1 MSLIKI
7 QTSDLQ
13 QHDLKEELYKYSL
26 YLKNLV
32 ETSKDI
38 SSENDVENLSV
49 KLDNIDSSVFQKILD
64 FLEIYNIKP
73 FQKIDKPLKSD
84 DLSYC
89 VSEEYIAFL
98 DTMEMELLF
107 EVIKAANFLEIESL
121 LDLTCAKVA
130 TMLKGKTVEEIR
142 ETFGIENDFSPE
154 EEEDSNGHRQ
164 RQKLADFLC

>member
-1 MSLIKI
+1 MSSIKI
-7 QTSDLQ
+7 QTSDLKQ
-13 QHDLKEELYKYSL
+13 SSIKEDLYKYSE
-26 YLKNLV
+26 YLNNLV

-38 SSENDVENLSV
+38 SGENEDDLSI
-49 KLDNIDSSVFQKILD
+49 KLDNIDSSVFFKITE
-64 FLEIYNIKP
+64 FLELYNKDP

-89 VSEEYIAFL
+89 VGKEYINFL

-130 TMLKGKTVEEIR
+130 TMLKGKSVEEIR
-142 ETFGIENDFSPE
+142 ETFGIENDFTPE
-154 EEEDSNGHRQ
+154 EEEEIKKEN
-164 RQKLADFLC
+164 AWCENI

>member
-13 QHDLKEELYKYSL
+13 FNTLREELYKYSE
-26 YLKNLV
+26 YLNNLV
-32 ETSKDI
+32 ETSRDI
-38 SSENDVENLSV
+38 SSENEENLSI
-49 KLDNIDSSVFQKILD
+49 KLDNVDSSVFLKITD
-64 FLEIYNIKP
+64 FLELYNNDP

-89 VSEEYIAFL
+89 VGKEYINFL

-130 TMLKGKTVEEIR
+130 TMLKGKSVEEIR
-142 ETFGIENDFSPE
+142 ETFGIENDFTPE
-154 EEEDSNGHRQ
+154 EEEEIKKEN
-164 RQKLADFLC
+164 AWCENI

>member
-13 QHDLKEELYKYSL
+13 FNTLREELYKYSE
-26 YLKNLV
+26 YLNNLV
-32 ETSKDI
+32 ETSRDI
-38 SSENDVENLSV
+38 SSENEENLSI
-49 KLDNIDSSVFQKILD
+49 KLDNVDSSVFLKITD
-64 FLEIYNIKP
+64 FLELYNNDP
-73 FQKIDKPLKSD
+73 FKKIDKPLKSD

-89 VSEEYIAFL
+89 VGKEYINFL

-130 TMLKGKTVEEIR
+130 TMLKGKSVEEIR
-142 ETFGIENDFSPE
+142 ETFGIENDFTPE
-154 EEEDSNGHRQ
+154 EEEEIKKEN
-164 RQKLADFLC
+164 AWCENI